1 MGKLQN
7 KVVFSG
13 THEMGGGELL
23 RLGDNVKLQGQATGA
38 AGGAGAA
45 AAAAASV
52 LRWGANTGIGPTASL
67 ISGTEA
73 VGASGRYAVEG
84 LAIAIES
91 PCKFVIDVSVRR
103 ATTG

>member
-1 MGKLQN
+1 MGKFQN

-38 AGGAGAA
+38 AGGAGA